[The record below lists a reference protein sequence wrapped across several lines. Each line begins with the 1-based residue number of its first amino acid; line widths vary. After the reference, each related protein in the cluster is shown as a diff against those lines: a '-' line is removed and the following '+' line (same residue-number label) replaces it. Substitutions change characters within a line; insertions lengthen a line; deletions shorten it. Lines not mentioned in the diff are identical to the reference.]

1 MLRTSSAGLNVLT
14 NGSAAAVSLGINDS
28 NTGLFRPGTDELA
41 IAAGGVTSSVFDSSG
56 IKLPDGS
63 AATPSISFISDNTM
77 GLYRAGTN
85 QMDFVVGG
93 NVPLRLTNQ
102 AGQFRD
108 GTYEFPT
115 IGFLSDT
122 NTGLFRPGTDQLGI
136 STGGATSAVFNTS
149 GLRLPQLSN
158 TLISVDVNGQLIAT
172 QSTLLPALTYSPIKQ
187 NVDITHT
194 GTTSNTIIA
203 TYSIPVHTFE
213 PNDIFRFRILTSV
226 TNNANVKTMRVY
238 FNSTPDLSGVSLI
251 STRTMT
257 SSAGSSIARDIIFK
271 NSLSSFDISS
281 VNSSIG
287 DDENNANVAITNI
300 TSVDFTTQ
308 QYMIVA
314 IELASAADSVVIKG
328 IRSQIF
334 R

>member
-1 MLRTSSAGLNVLT
+1 
-14 NGSAAAVSLGINDS
+14 
-28 NTGLFRPGTDELA
+28 
-41 IAAGGVTSSVFDSSG
+41 
-56 IKLPDGS
+56 
-63 AATPSISFISDNTM
+63 M

-115 IGFLSDT
+115 IGFISDT

-194 GTTSNTIIA
+194 GTTSNTVIA
-203 TYSIPVHTFE
+203 TYSIPVETFE
-213 PNDIFRFRILTSV
+213 ANDIFRFRVITSS
-226 TNNANVKTMRVY
+226 NNNVNVKTMRVY
-238 FNSTPDLSGVSLI
+238 FNSTPDLSGSPVQI
-251 STRTMT
+251 SIRTMT
-257 SSAGSSIARDIIFK
+257 SAVGTSFARDVVFK

-281 VNSSIG
+281 VNSNIG
-287 DDENNANVAITNI
+287 DDENNANVAVSNI
-300 TSVDFTTQ
+300 TTVDFSTQ

-314 IELASAADSVVIKG
+314 VELANAADSVVIRG